1 MRCWDAFGESSGECD
16 RLSASWLSAQEGRTR
31 VASTPIIALHR
42 EYRVGEVLHYE
53 MKGSNHGWEYQIEAT
68 DVTRK
73 DATDGFYE
81 EIGWSNLRSNAP
93 MTLSPTSLAFRQTFS
108 TESGKYLAVPD
119 LSKVQPF
126 LIGPITDM
134 LKFYSDI
141 WIAKEK
147 KLTQVG
153 QHVYFEHG
161 KPNSWADGQHV
172 VLVRTRSIST

>member
-1 MRCWDAFGESSGECD
+1 MLGCFGESSGECD